1 MTTFLVNDRGNIYEK
16 DLGSRTAAIASG
28 MTSFDRHLAAG
39 DPSGSVPDCAAL
51 GIINTLSRANRKT
64 FTHFQTYRFWLRI
77 ILPFPTNSAHKRSG

>member
-51 GIINTLSRANRKT
+51 GRVLNPSSRRPRAGVAVADV
-64 FTHFQTYRFWLRI
+64 
-77 ILPFPTNSAHKRSG
+77 LPAALAGR